1 MLNIA
6 KSFTDLLIYLFSSDI
21 HLSALNT
28 FDNHWHFM
36 CIRGSAFGYNW
47 KFMVDGVRRKITFLK
62 MLRIPRNS
70 LLRIGFFSRSEHSN
84 GEVKESVIGQLSHFN
99 IWDEILST
107 VDIFKMTRGCHA
119 QTGNFI
125 SWSVVQFWLHDSINI
140 TSPSSCTSKG
150 NSFYMLY
157 NLPMTC

>member
-1 MLNIA
+1 
-6 KSFTDLLIYLFSSDI
+6 
-21 HLSALNT
+21 
-28 FDNHWHFM
+28 M

-107 VDIFKMTRGCHA
+107 VDIFKMLRGCHA

-125 SWSVVQFWLHDSINI
+125 SWSVVQFWLHNSINI